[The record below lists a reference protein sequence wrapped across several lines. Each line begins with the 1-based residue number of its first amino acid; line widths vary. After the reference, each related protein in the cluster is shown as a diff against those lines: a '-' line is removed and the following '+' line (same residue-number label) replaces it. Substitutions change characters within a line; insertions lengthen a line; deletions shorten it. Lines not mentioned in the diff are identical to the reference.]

1 MTKRGRVSRRIT
13 VTTILTAFLICIIG
27 ITFSFV
33 TLLAKSEQN
42 EQNATGL
49 RCLCG
54 ESSSSSLLLEGNFII
69 GYNLGGNNS
78 IIDAI
83 TFKLKIIIEDRLI
96 DLNNNEIEIFIIVN
110 SNNQEK
116 LTESS
121 TILDEDDEDKFVDTS
136 IGTPK
141 AEFQIIIIDDNG
153 DNFLESGEIA
163 KVYIQLSSGNGIT
176 KNEEVDIV
184 LIIGVN
190 LLKITKTMP
199 SIIDMGENVII

>member
-121 TILDEDDEDKFVDTS
+121 TILDEDKFVDTS

>member
-78 IIDAI
+78 IIDAF

-121 TILDEDDEDKFVDTS
+121 TILDEDDEDKFIDTS
-136 IGTPK
+136 IGNPK